1 MSDQRGAQAG
11 VGADTAMPAG
21 NSEAEIV
28 SRIEG
33 LLDDTPPPRQRRQP
47 APAPEPTEIP
57 TESGADEA
65 PDDAGP
71 DDSPTTGD
79 DDDREEAEPEGGEES
94 TAPAIEPPTSWSAQ
108 DKALF
113 SQLPPEAQQVIARRE
128 SERDRVVQQR
138 TQEIAEQRKAF
149 EQHWGAIQSER
160 QQYETNLQQLLRVAL
175 PEAERFANVD
185 WQRLATE
192 DPSGYVRLTAERDA
206 LRGRVGAIQAEL
218 QQVQSAQQQEAARHY
233 ATVRA
238 EQHQKLV
245 ELLPDFGDPEK
256 GPKLASEMRGW
267 LQSQGF
273 TPEEIGQVI
282 DHRVLRVVERAMRA
296 DRAAAAR
303 ESAEAKRSA
312 AAPTVQQPGAARPRS
327 DLTAAQRHQRNVE
340 RYQRTGKEADA
351 IRMLMDR
358 L

>member
-1 MSDQRGAQAG
+1 MSDERGAQAG

-28 SRIEG
+28 ARIEG
-33 LLDDTPPPRQRRQP
+33 LLDDTPPRRQP
-47 APAPEPTEIP
+47 RQQPPPAAPPEPQETE
-57 TESGADEA
+57 TESAADEA
-65 PDDAGP
+65 ADDAGP
-71 DDSPTTGD
+71 EPATSE
-79 DDDREEAEPEGGEES
+79 DDDREEAEPGGEES

-108 DKALF
+108 DRALF

-138 TQEIAEQRKAF
+138 TEEIATQRKAF
-149 EQHWGAIQSER
+149 EQHWGAIQQER
-160 QQYETNLQQLLRVAL
+160 QHYETNLQQLLRVAA
-175 PEAERFANVD
+175 PEVERFANVD

-206 LRGRVGAIQAEL
+206 LRGRIGAIQSEL
-218 QQVQSAQQQEAARHY
+218 QGVQAAQQQDAARHF

-245 ELLPDFGDPEK
+245 ERLPDFGDEVK
-256 GPKLASEMRGW
+256 GPKLAGEMRSW
-267 LQSQGF
+267 LQEQGF
-273 TPEEIGQVI
+273 SAEEIGQVI
-282 DHRVLRVVERAMRA
+282 DHRVLVVVERAMRA

-303 ESAEAKRSA
+303 QSAEAKRSV
-312 AAPTVQQPGAARPRS
+312 AAPTVQQPGAARNRS
-327 DLTAAQRHQRNVE
+327 ELTAAQRHQRNVE
-340 RYQRTGKEADA
+340 QYRRSGKEQDA